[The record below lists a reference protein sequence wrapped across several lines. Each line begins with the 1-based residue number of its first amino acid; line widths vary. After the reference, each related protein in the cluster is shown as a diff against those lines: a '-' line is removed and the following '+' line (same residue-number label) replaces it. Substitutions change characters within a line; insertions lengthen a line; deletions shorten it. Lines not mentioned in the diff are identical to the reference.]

1 MKYVS
6 FLYEKEQ
13 RFGVWLEEEE
23 KVIDCFQYFKD
34 KGKHISTLVDLI
46 KTDMHDEMINLLEK
60 NDQYSISIN
69 AITLLAP
76 IPKVNKNVLCVGKNY
91 RDHAIEMGSE
101 KDIPSDPMIFT
112 KAPTTISNPNEV
124 LSFSQDVSEQL
135 DYEGELA
142 IVIGKDGKRISRE
155 DAMEHVFGYTI
166 VNDITARDLQK
177 KHGQF
182 FIGKSLNQSCPMGPA
197 ILHRSAI
204 EDPHQ
209 LNIVTA
215 INNEV
220 RQNGNTSDLIFDIP
234 ELISVLSKGMTLEAG
249 DIIATGTP
257 SGVGKGFKPPKF
269 LRDGDKITIS
279 IEGIGSLQNEISI
292 G

>member
-23 KVIDCFQYFKD
+23 KVIDCFKYFKD
-34 KGKHISTLVDLI
+34 KGKQISTLVDLI
-46 KTDMHDEMINLLEK
+46 KNDMHDEMINLLEK

-69 AITLLAP
+69 EITLLAP

-182 FIGKSLNQSCPMGPA
+182 FIGKSLDQSCPMGPA